1 MATGGKYSWKERLN
15 IEELYNNFIGF
26 APREQIL
33 VGVGV
38 GVGLLL
44 LILIP
49 FACGSSRLS
58 KLESQI
64 QSHEKNVSK
73 VVDKITELQQ
83 AQGKMK
89 AVEARIRPKSQVQLT
104 TKLEALATQSG
115 IGQNIDSL
123 KEVPGTPGEDFEE
136 MVVAVRLSRL
146 SLSQLIEFLY
156 GIESQSDISLQVK
169 RLQLKP
175 RYDNRQQFD
184 ANFEVST
191 YVSNAAAG
199 EAPAGGG
206 GG

>member
-136 MVVAVRLSRL
+136 LVVAVRLSRL

-156 GIESQSDISLQVK
+156 GIESQNDMSLQVR

-191 YVSNAAAG
+191 YVSNTAAG
-199 EAPAGGG
+199 EAPAGGEG
-206 GG
+206 G

>member
-1 MATGGKYSWKERLN
+1 MAKSGKYSWKERLN
-15 IEELYNNFIGF
+15 LEELYNTFIGF

-83 AQGKMK
+83 AQAKMK
-89 AVEARIRPKSQVQLT
+89 AVESRIRPKSQVQLT

-123 KEVPGTPGEDFEE
+123 KEMPGTPGEDFEE

-156 GIESQSDISLQVK
+156 GIESQSDMSLQVK

-184 ANFEVST
+184 ANFEIST
-191 YVSNAAAG
+191 YVSTAPAG

-206 GG
+206 G